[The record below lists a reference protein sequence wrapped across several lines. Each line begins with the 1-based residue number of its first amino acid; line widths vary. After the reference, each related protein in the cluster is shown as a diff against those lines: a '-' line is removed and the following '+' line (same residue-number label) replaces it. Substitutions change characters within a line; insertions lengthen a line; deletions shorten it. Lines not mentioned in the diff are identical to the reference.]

1 MTDYQPIVRSTRM
14 HGRYAIGE
22 HELAT
27 GDAIEWLENNLRRNG
42 TVEYTYAGY
51 FVRTESGS
59 IPLRELVQRRTLGIV
74 RTPR

>member
-1 MTDYQPIVRSTRM
+1 M

>member
-1 MTDYQPIVRSTRM
+1 M

-27 GDAIEWLENNLRRNG
+27 GDAIEWLENILRRNG